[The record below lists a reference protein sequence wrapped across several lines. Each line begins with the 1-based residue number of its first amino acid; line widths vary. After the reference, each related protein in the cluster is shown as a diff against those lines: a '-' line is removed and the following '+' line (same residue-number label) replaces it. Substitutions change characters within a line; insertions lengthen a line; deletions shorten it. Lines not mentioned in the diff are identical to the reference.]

1 MRFIGHL
8 LAVFAL
14 YLGAAFAVL
23 AQEDDKGFLTRSI
36 QDALSGA
43 GRTVSI
49 DGFRGALS
57 SAASFERMT
66 ISDSEGVWLTLQGVV
81 LDWNRSALLRGRLEV
96 ESLTAQR
103 LDLPRLPI
111 SEAEALPDA
120 EATPFSL
127 PDLPVSIVLQEFS
140 VAEINLGAPLLGEAA
155 QLSVTA
161 SALLNGDEGDVDL
174 TANRTDGQRGSFA
187 LKANFERSD
196 QILDLLLELSE
207 GEEGLAAR
215 LLSLPGLPSVEMKVA
230 GSGPLDDFTTTLSI
244 ATDDVE
250 RLAGQVS
257 LGTQTP
263 RRVSDTPDR
272 TVRADIGGDIT
283 ALLAPRYR
291 EFFGEDVRLK
301 VDALLEGNGAIDV
314 SSFALDAQA
323 AALAG
328 QVTLNAE
335 KWPTLIDV
343 SGRIANPDGTTILLP
358 VGGDGTRVRDVSLR
372 VEYDAAQA
380 DAIVAAF
387 QIGDLA
393 LPGALIE
400 QTALGMRGTL
410 SGAAGSIGSF
420 LGDVTFLARGVALD
434 DAAVSDALGDQIRG
448 KAQVNY
454 TEDQPIRISGLDLA
468 GADYGLTGDAVI
480 DGIETG
486 LRTELETA
494 LTAGDLSRFSA
505 LAGQSLAG
513 QTELNLRGEV
523 IPLSGQF
530 DVTAAGMTQDLALG
544 IEQADAVLAGLTE
557 LSVSARRNEAGTF
570 LRDLVLE
577 NDALNLTGRA
587 ELRTGN
593 SRAEAQFRLNDLSL
607 VVPQYDGPIIV
618 DALAIQDARGWRV
631 DASTDGPYGAA
642 LTVDGLA
649 TGPNA
654 AISFTADVPDV
665 KPFADQVQG
674 PVKAAGTLR
683 QTPEGWQLE
692 TGATGPYQTK
702 LALNGLVVPQIDV
715 QFDMS
720 LPQVNPLVPQVDG
733 PLSATG
739 RLRQTQEGFLLQT
752 LADGPYD
759 AKAAV
764 NGLITPTVD
773 ITFDLK
779 LPDVNPLV
787 PQVDGPLAAKGSLRQ
802 SEDGFVLTTTADGPY
817 RAKAAVAGLI
827 TPLVDI
833 TFDLSLPDVAP
844 VAPQVSGPLSANG
857 TLRQTEQG
865 FEVMTRA
872 DGPYGAK
879 AAVNGLANGPDMQ
892 MTFDVSLPNV
902 APLAP
907 GISGPFAAKGE
918 VRQTPDGIAVD
929 TDVAGPYASRAAI
942 DGVATGPNANLRFD
956 LAVPN
961 IGALV
966 DNINGPLNVGGT
978 ARKQGTGWRLAT
990 QVAGPA
996 GTQAQVGGVVN
1007 ESGTLALDINGSA
1020 PLGLSGPFL
1029 APRDLQG
1036 LARFDL
1042 SVNGPPALSSVVGTV
1057 QTSNATFSAPNLRV
1071 ALQDIAADIRLGGTR
1086 AQLDISARGSNGG
1099 TVRAGGSVTLN
1110 GALPADLQIGLQDFA
1125 LIDPRLYATKLGGAI
1140 RIAGPLAGGA
1150 QISGQIDVGE
1160 TVVNVP
1166 STGLTSIGE
1175 IPAIDHIGATRPVIS
1190 TRRKAG
1196 IESAATAA
1204 QSASTSA
1211 GPAFGL
1217 DIRVNAPNR
1226 IFVRGRGLDAELGG
1240 GLRVTG
1246 STNQIISAGEFEL
1259 LRGRLSILGQR
1270 FDLDEGSIQFQ
1281 GGLVPYIYFVSST
1294 DGNNSV
1300 VRVIV
1305 EGPADTP
1312 DVSFE
1317 SSPEAPQDE
1326 VLAQLLFGRSVTDI
1340 SPFQALQLASA
1351 VAELAGRGGVGV
1363 IANLRE
1369 GFGLDDLDVTTT
1381 DSGATAVRAGKYI
1394 SENVYTDVTAA
1405 SDGNAEVSLN
1415 LDITDN
1421 LKGKA
1426 TLGSDGNSGIG
1437 IFFEKDY

>member
-1 MRFIGHL
+1 MRFLRQLI
-8 LAVFAL
+8 AVFAL
-14 YLGAAFAVL
+14 YLSSAVGVL

-66 ISDSEGVWLTLQGVV
+66 IADKDGVWLTLEEVV

-103 LDLPRLPI
+103 LDLPRLPL
-111 SEAEALPDA
+111 SEGETLPDA

-174 TANRTDGQRGSFA
+174 TAERTDSQRGSFA
-187 LKANFERSD
+187 LKANFARSD

-207 GEEGLAAR
+207 GDEGLAAR
-215 LLSLPGLPSVEMKVA
+215 LLNLPGLPSVEMKVA

-244 ATDDVE
+244 ATDNVE

-263 RRVSDTPDR
+263 RRATDTPDR
-272 TVRADIGGDIT
+272 NLRADIGGDIT

-301 VDALLEGNGAIDV
+301 VDALLEGNGAIDI
-314 SSFALDAQA
+314 SSFTLDAQA
-323 AALAG
+323 AALSG
-328 QVTLNAE
+328 KVTLNAD

-372 VEYDAAQA
+372 VDFDAAQA
-380 DAIVAAF
+380 DAVVAAF

-393 LPGALIE
+393 LSGVAIE
-400 QTALGMRGTL
+400 HTALGMRGTL

-434 DAAVSDALGDQIRG
+434 DAAVADALGDQIRG
-448 KAQVNY
+448 KARVNY

-480 DGIETG
+480 EGIETG
-486 LRTELETA
+486 LRTELEAA
-494 LTAGDLSRFSA
+494 LSANDLSRFSA

-513 QTELNLRGEV
+513 QTELSLKGEV
-523 IPLSGQF
+523 TPLSGQF
-530 DVTAAGMTQDLALG
+530 DVTAIGITQDLALG
-544 IEQADAVLAGLTE
+544 IEQADAVLAGQTE

-593 SRAEAQFRLNDLSL
+593 SRAEAQFRLIDLSL
-607 VVPQYDGPIIV
+607 VVPQYDGPITV

-654 AISFTADVPDV
+654 AITFTADVPDV
-665 KPFADQVQG
+665 KPFADQLEG

-683 QTPEGWQLE
+683 QTADGWQLE
-692 TGATGPYQTK
+692 SDATGPFETTA
-702 LALNGLVVPQIDV
+702 ALNGLVTPQIDV

-720 LPQVNPLVPQVDG
+720 LPQVNPLAPQIDG

-764 NGLITPTVD
+764 NGLITPLVD
-773 ITFDLK
+773 VAFDLK
-779 LPDVNPLV
+779 LPNVNPLV
-787 PQVDGPLAAKGSLRQ
+787 PQVDGPLAAKGTLRQ
-802 SEDGFVLTTTADGPY
+802 TEDGFVLTTTADGPY
-817 RAKAAVAGLI
+817 RAKAAVAGLV
-827 TPLVDI
+827 TPMVDVR
-833 TFDLSLPDVAP
+833 FDLSLPDVQP
-844 VAPQVSGPLSANG
+844 LAPQVRGPLNANG
-857 TLRQTEQG
+857 TLRQTDQG
-865 FEVMTRA
+865 FQVNTRA

-879 AAVNGLANGPDMQ
+879 VAVEGLATGPDMQ
-892 MTFDVSLPNV
+892 MTFDLSMPNV

-929 TDVAGPYASRAAI
+929 TDVSGPYASRAAVN
-942 DGVATGPNANLRFD
+942 GVVTGPNANLRFD
-956 LAVPN
+956 VGVPN

-966 DNINGPLNVGGT
+966 NNINGPLDVNGT

-996 GTQAQVGGVVN
+996 GTQAQVGGLVN
-1007 ESGTLALDINGSA
+1007 ESGTLALDITGTA
-1020 PLGLSGPFL
+1020 PLGLSSPFL

-1042 SVNGPPALSSVVGTV
+1042 NVNGPPALSSVTGTV
-1057 QTSNATFSAPNLRV
+1057 QTSNANFSAPNLRV
-1071 ALQDIAADIRLGGTR
+1071 ALQDIAADIRLGGSR
-1086 AQLDISARGSNGG
+1086 AQLDVTATGSNGG
-1099 TVRAGGSVTLN
+1099 QLRADGSVTLN
-1110 GALPADLQIGLQDFA
+1110 GALPADLQIGLQNFA
-1125 LIDPRLYATKLGGAI
+1125 LIDPRLYSTTLGGAI

-1150 QISGQIDVGE
+1150 QISGQVDVGE

-1166 STGLTSIGE
+1166 STGLTSIGD
-1175 IPAIDHIGATRPVIS
+1175 IPAINHIGATRPVIS

-1196 IESAATAA
+1196 IESTANTQSAATR
-1204 QSASTSA
+1204 A
-1211 GPAFGL
+1211 GPAYGL
-1217 DIRVNAPNR
+1217 DVRVNAPNR

-1240 GLRVTG
+1240 GLSVTG
-1246 STNQIISAGEFEL
+1246 TTNRIISAGEFEL

-1294 DGNNSV
+1294 DASNSV

-1305 EGPADTP
+1305 EGPADMP